1 MTTNIFEFATRN
13 KLRFPFK
20 GQISVEDL
28 WELPLKSLDA
38 IFKTLSAQVKQAK
51 EESLLE
57 TKTAEDTVLEVQ
69 IAIIRHIVSVK
80 QEEKKLREQAAEN
93 KAQRERIMS
102 IIADKKDEA
111 LKNSSIEELEKMLA
125 DIG

>member
-38 IFKTLSAQVKQAK
+38 IFKTLNAQVKQAK

-80 QEEKKLREQAAEN
+80 QKEKKLREQAAEN

>member
-28 WELPLKSLDA
+28 WDLPLKSLDA
-38 IFKTLSAQVKQAK
+38 IFKTLNAQVKQAK

-57 TKTAEDTVLEVQ
+57 TKTEEDTVLEVQ

>member
-28 WELPLKSLDA
+28 WELPLKSLDT
-38 IFKTLSAQVKQAK
+38 IFKALNAQVKQAK

>member
-28 WELPLKSLDA
+28 WELPLKSLDT
-38 IFKTLSAQVKQAK
+38 IFKALNAQVKQAK

-111 LKNSSIEELEKMLA
+111 LKNSSIEELEKMLNE
-125 DIG
+125 IG